1 MKEAFVLILE
11 IGFAVLLVAGVVM
24 IFLRRHSGPTRS
36 VAHVLY
42 DAEHPA
48 RDKS

>member
-1 MKEAFVLILE
+1 MLE
-11 IGFAVLLVAGVVM
+11 ISVAVLVVAGVA
-24 IFLRRHSGPTRS
+24 ILLRRHSGPTRS

>member
-1 MKEAFVLILE
+1 MKEMFALILE
-11 IGFAVLLVAGVVM
+11 IGFALLLVAGVA
-24 IFLRRHSGPTRS
+24 ILLRRHSGPTRS

-42 DAEHPA
+42 DVEHPA